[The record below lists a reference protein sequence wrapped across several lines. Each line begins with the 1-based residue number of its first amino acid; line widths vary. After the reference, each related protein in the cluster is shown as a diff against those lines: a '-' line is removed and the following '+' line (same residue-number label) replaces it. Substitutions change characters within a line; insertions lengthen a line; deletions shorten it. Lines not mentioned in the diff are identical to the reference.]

1 MITFYYPIINTS
13 ASRTRVLLITGTT
26 MTTPKILRG
35 MESQDADDL
44 RKQLATWGEY
54 YSSRNFPEPLYTVGT
69 PPKAEKIIS
78 TYLEVLLT
86 FIIYDLC

>member
-1 MITFYYPIINTS
+1 MITFYYPFFDTS

-26 MTTPKILRG
+26 MTTLKILRG

-54 YSSRNFPEPLYTVGT
+54 YSSRNFPEPLYKLST
-69 PPKAEKIIS
+69 PPKTEKIIS
-78 TYLEVLLT
+78 THLEVL
-86 FIIYDLC
+86 FDIYNI

>member
-1 MITFYYPIINTS
+1 
-13 ASRTRVLLITGTT
+13 

-44 RKQLATWGEY
+44 RKQLATSSEY
-54 YSSRNFPEPLYTVGT
+54 YSSREFPLAFYSLAT
-69 PPKAEKIIS
+69 PPIAEKNIS

-86 FIIYDLC
+86 FKIYDLC